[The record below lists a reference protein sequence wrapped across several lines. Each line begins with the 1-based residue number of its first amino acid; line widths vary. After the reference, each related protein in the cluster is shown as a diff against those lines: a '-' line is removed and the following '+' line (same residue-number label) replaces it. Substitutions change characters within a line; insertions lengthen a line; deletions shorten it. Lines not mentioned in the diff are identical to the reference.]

1 MVTVRDLRFSN
12 ASLVTLKPTMM
23 VPFRAVPASSLAS
36 GESAGSEL
44 SFKPGMPGNSDRG
57 QRQTRLHLERLV
69 VGGSE
74 LRLEGVNP

>member
-1 MVTVRDLRFSN
+1 VVAGLGAQRSILNCASFQYHGQDLVVGLDGYGQDLRFSN

-44 SFKPGMPGNSDRG
+44 SFKAGNAW
-57 QRQTRLHLERLV
+57 
-69 VGGSE
+69 
-74 LRLEGVNP
+74 